1 MPKNHTQNTQGLDH
15 QWWTHD
21 QLTTPSPIN
30 GAGLRNLPVDCF
42 LGGRSIRDLARQNDT
57 PFYAYSQARMEHK
70 YQVLAAAATTVS
82 ARGAKIFYAMK
93 ANRNPH
99 ILATARG
106 LGAGVDTCS
115 GDEIKL
121 ALQSGFSPAD
131 ISYTCVAMTGAD
143 LELLGRM
150 PEISVNCDSISQI
163 QALSRVSPGRSIG
176 LRINP
181 ATGYGYNDALQY
193 SSGERVTKFGIY
205 ASDFE
210 DALKSAT
217 DLGLKVQG
225 IHCHSGWGLQNQNLP
240 AVGRVMA
247 RIADF
252 AKVAGQRG
260 VALEYLNLG
269 GGLGTPLQSTDEK
282 IDITAWATCVRD
294 ALEVGF
300 KNGSTGNRCEL
311 PKIYLEPGDFVSRD
325 CGVLVSKVLAVEK
338 KSNINFA
345 VLDASFA
352 VNLQHAAYGL
362 PMHAIALHGSGAL
375 DSTTTAT
382 ESSLPYR
389 PYRLV
394 GAINEAVD
402 VFNQEIELP
411 ELSPDDLIV
420 FPNVGAYGASM
431 SSQHCLRGK
440 FSEVFLPTAQ

>member
-1 MPKNHTQNTQGLDH
+1 MPKNE
-15 QWWTHD
+15 THD
-21 QLTTPSPIN
+21 TLWWAHDHLSTSAVIDGN
-30 GAGLRNLPVDCF
+30 GLHSKSLDCF
-42 LGGRSIRDLARQNDT
+42 LGGRSIRELARQNDT

-70 YQVLAAAATTVS
+70 YQILASAASKIS
-82 ARGAKIFYAMK
+82 AQGARVFYAMK

-99 ILATARG
+99 IRATARA

-131 ISYTCVAMTGAD
+131 ISFTCVAMTGAD
-143 LELLGRM
+143 LDLLGRM

-163 QALSRVSPGRSIG
+163 RALAQVSPGRKIG

-181 ATGYGYNDALQY
+181 ATGYGYNDALHY
-193 SSGERVTKFGIY
+193 SSGEKVTKFGIY
-205 ASDFE
+205 ASDFA
-210 DALKSAT
+210 DALNSASS
-217 DLGLKVQG
+217 LGLKVQG
-225 IHCHSGWGLQNQNLP
+225 LHCHSGWGLQNQNLP

-252 AKVAGQRG
+252 AKVAKQAG
-260 VALEYLNLG
+260 VTLEYLNLG

-282 IDITAWATCVRD
+282 IDIEAWAACVRD

-300 KNGSTGNRCEL
+300 KNGSTANCAEL
-311 PKIYLEPGDFVSRD
+311 PKIYLEPGDFITRD
-325 CGVLVSKVLAVEK
+325 CGVLVSKVVAVEK
-338 KSNINFA
+338 KSHINFA

-362 PMHAIALHGSGAL
+362 PMHVIALYNSGVQ
-375 DSTTTAT
+375 DEEMT
-382 ESSLPYR
+382 YR
-389 PYRLV
+389 IV

-402 VFNQEIELP
+402 VFNQEIQLP
-411 ELSPDDLIV
+411 KLSPDDLIL

-431 SSQHCLRGK
+431 SSQHCLRGR
-440 FSEVFLPTAQ
+440 FSEVFLPTAR